1 MLEIEVSLMLKRTE
15 ERTNGNSNLA
25 LAKPYTV
32 GIGTD
37 TIFAS
42 SIQVAES
49 TQYTRVRP
57 GDLKPTWL
65 IYDLRHLL

>member
-15 ERTNGNSNLA
+15 ERTNGNSNPA